1 MAYCAVYGCNSDF
14 KKAKSTGIHFFA
26 FPNAKSADQQ
36 YRRKAWIEFC
46 KRKAFKPTNCT
57 KICSLHFA
65 EDAYEQGNSPQFLQQ
80 IECKESFRVRLKKD
94 ALPTLSKPLA
104 LLGSSLDMKA
114 RSYSQRRQ
122 QKKVIILSSKSVS
135 MHRLYSLFVSK
146 TYL

>member
-1 MAYCAVYGCNSDF
+1 MVVTVILKKRSLPESIFLPFQMQNQQTNSTDEKHGLNF
-14 KKAKSTGIHFFA
+14 ANEKRSSQQIVRKYACCILRKTRTNKGI
-26 FPNAKSADQQ
+26 
-36 YRRKAWIEFC
+36 R
-46 KRKAFKPTNCT
+46 
-57 KICSLHFA
+57 
-65 EDAYEQGNSPQFLQQ
+65 QFLQQ